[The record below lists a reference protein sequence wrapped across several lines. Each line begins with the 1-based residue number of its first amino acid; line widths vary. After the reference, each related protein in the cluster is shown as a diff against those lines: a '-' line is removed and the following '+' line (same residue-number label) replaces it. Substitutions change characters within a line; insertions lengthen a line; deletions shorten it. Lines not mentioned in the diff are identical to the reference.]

1 MTIWTKLMTV
11 PGSRFDGSA
20 FPELLPEGRSAS
32 PWNEQQILQRVRL
45 LARLLDNQFAIPGTS
60 VRLGWDS
67 LIGLVPG
74 IGDAVTT
81 ALSAYLVYLAY
92 QLDVPK
98 SLLRQMILNV
108 AIDFSMG
115 AIPVVGDVMDVAWKS
130 NARNA
135 RLLEQYL
142 LKRSSASRAEHSSGW
157 ADPV

>member
-1 MTIWTKLMTV
+1 MTIWTRLMTV
-11 PGSRFDGSA
+11 PGGGMDGSVFA
-20 FPELLPEGRSAS
+20 ELLPDGRSATLLD
-32 PWNEQQILQRVRL
+32 EQQILQRVRL
-45 LARLLDNQFAIPGTS
+45 LARLLDNQFSIPGTS

-67 LIGLVPG
+67 IIGLVPG

-81 ALSAYLVYLAY
+81 ALSAYIVYLAY
-92 QLDVPK
+92 QLNVPK

-130 NARNA
+130 NARNV
-135 RLLEQYL
+135 RLLERYL
-142 LKRSSASRAEHSSGW
+142 LKRSSASRARHSGGW